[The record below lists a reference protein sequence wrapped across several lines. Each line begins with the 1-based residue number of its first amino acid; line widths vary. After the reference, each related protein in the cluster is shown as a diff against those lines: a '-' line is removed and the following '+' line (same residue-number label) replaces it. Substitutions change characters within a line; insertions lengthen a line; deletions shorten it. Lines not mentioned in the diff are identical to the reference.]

1 MMIIRCNVLE
11 NEQNIKNVDTFASEN
26 KVTTN

>member
-11 NEQNIKNVDTFASEN
+11 IEHNIKNIDTFASEN